1 MNKLTVILLSIIMI
15 AFLIGASPP
24 PKKRPAQTGA
34 YKVSDNH
41 KSSGKKG
48 VGGICFIDTSQ
59 Y

>member
-1 MNKLTVILLSIIMI
+1 MKKLTIILISIIMI
-15 AFLIGASPP
+15 SFLIGASPP
-24 PKKRPAQTGA
+24 KKYPAQTGT